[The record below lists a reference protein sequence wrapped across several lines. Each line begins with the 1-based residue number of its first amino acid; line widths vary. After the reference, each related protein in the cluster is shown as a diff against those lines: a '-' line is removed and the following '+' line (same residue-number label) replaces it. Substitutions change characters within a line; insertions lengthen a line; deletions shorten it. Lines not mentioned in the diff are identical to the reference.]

1 MGETKPFPPC
11 QEIPTTA
18 RAAVDALVLHH
29 LNPLLRGR
37 QALVERVEELRA
49 CGDQEATA
57 REEAVL
63 LFLELAYRD
72 ALKLLKRA
80 LSMGTCA
87 EVIQ

>member
-1 MGETKPFPPC
+1 MGEAKSLPRG

-29 LNPLLRGR
+29 LNPLLLGR
-37 QALVERVEELRA
+37 QALVESLGKLRA
-49 CGDQEATA
+49 CGDQEAVA

-80 LSMGTCA
+80 LSVEIGT
-87 EVIQ
+87 EKSQ